1 MSVENIPI
9 SQLTE
14 ATEVLDSDFLA
25 IDNGT
30 TTKKITV
37 ENFNATGT
45 ASAQASAA
53 AAAQSA
59 SDASDSAT
67 AAQGYKN
74 TVESALNDASTIV
87 SNAQSYANSAES
99 SKNDASGYAS
109 AASTSASQA
118 ATSANQAASY
128 ATGVQA
134 YAIEAKS
141 WAQGGTGTRV
151 DEETTNCEYYAN
163 AAHTS
168 ETNASTSE
176 TNAASSESNA
186 ATSESNASASAS
198 SASVDALK
206 AEGYAVGTQNGTA
219 AESGEPY
226 YQDNAKYYKE
236 QAASSE
242 TNAAS
247 SEYNAGLSESAA
259 AASATAAES
268 SEEDSEAWAWGKIDG
283 VDVPAT
289 HPAYHNNA
297 KYWADAASGGA
308 SGGVTSFNGRSGI
321 VVPAASDYSASLVDF
336 DNSTNGF
343 TADDVQEAI
352 EEVATDLST
361 LSSSLATVAT
371 TGAYSDLSGTP
382 TLGTAAAKASTNA
395 VTQNSTDLVESG
407 AVYTETSKAYKT
419 DDTAET
425 AIDDADYFPYYD
437 TSASGKRKSLWSNIK
452 SVLKTY
458 FDTLY
463 KGISVHDAWSEVT
476 SKPFSIVGSGLTV
489 TSDTVAADV
498 QSVTV
503 GTTGTASA
511 SAVSYQR
518 IGVNGSYYEVLGT
531 KYMEQTVTTSTSQ
544 DVTATFTN
552 AAILTT
558 SRIEVFVDTYG
569 VEPSNQVVTA
579 GQCVVTI
586 PKQSSAFSLGIR
598 IYIM

>member
-1 MSVENIPI
+1 MAVENIPI
-9 SQLTE
+9 SQLPE
-14 ATEVLDSDFLA
+14 ASTASDSDVLA

-30 TTKKITV
+30 TTYKITV

-45 ASAQASAA
+45 ASAQAAA
-53 AAAQSA
+53 AAAA
-59 SDASDSAT
+59 ASAT
-67 AAQGYKN
+67 AASESATAALGYKN

-87 SNAQSYANSAES
+87 SNAQTYANSAES

-118 ATSANQAASY
+118 ATSASQAASY
-128 ATGVQA
+128 ATGVQE
-134 YAIEAKS
+134 YATEAKS

-151 DEETTNCEYYAN
+151 DEETTNCAYYAN
-163 AAHTS
+163 SAHTS
-168 ETNASTSE
+168 ETNASTS
-176 TNAASSESNA
+176 ASNA
-186 ATSESNASASAS
+186 ATSESNAATSAAAAAAS
-198 SASVDALK
+198 EASVETNALK

-236 QAASSE
+236 QAAD
-242 TNAAS
+242 
-247 SEYNAGLSESAA
+247 
-259 AASATAAES
+259 SATYADGAATIADTKAGQASLSASEAKE

-321 VVPAASDYSASLVDF
+321 VVPAAHDYSAYAVDF
-336 DNSTNGF
+336 DNTSNNF
-343 TADDVQEAI
+343 TAADVQEAI
-352 EEVATDLST
+352 EEVQGNVNT
-361 LSSSLATVAT
+361 LSGSLATVAT
-371 TGAYSDLSGTP
+371 TGAYSDLSGNP
-382 TLGTAAAKASTNA
+382 TLGSAAAKDSTNS

-407 AVYTETSKAYKT
+407 AVYTETKKAYQT
-419 DDTAET
+419 GDSAET
-425 AIDDADYFPYYD
+425 AIVDNDYIPFYD

-476 SKPFSIVGSGLTV
+476 SKPFSTVGSGLTV

-503 GTTGTASA
+503 GTTGTASD
-511 SAVSYQR
+511 SAASYQR
-518 IGVNGSYYEVLGT
+518 IGVNGSYTEISGT
-531 KYMEQTVTTSTSQ
+531 KYMETSTYTTSGNDRVFTFSNVPQDAVIDGPYCDVIGVAPTGQTHSGTTYTASFATS
-544 DVTATFTN
+544 DAVGK
-552 AAILTT
+552 
-558 SRIEVFVDTYG
+558 V
-569 VEPSNQVVTA
+569 
-579 GQCVVTI
+579 
-586 PKQSSAFSLGIR
+586 R
-598 IYIM
+598 IYLK